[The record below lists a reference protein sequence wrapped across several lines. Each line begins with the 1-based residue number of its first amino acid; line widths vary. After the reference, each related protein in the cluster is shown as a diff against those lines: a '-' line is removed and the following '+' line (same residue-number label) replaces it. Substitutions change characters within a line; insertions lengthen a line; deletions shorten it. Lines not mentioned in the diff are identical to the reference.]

1 MENDKSCL
9 EERLGDFQSEVS
21 RSLLRHKSVLD
32 IVTKMEEYNARVIR
46 AVTKAATMCGCIE
59 IHATKQAFEA
69 DSLEDLAK
77 SLSTHVTGELCPA
90 CREALEVEMG
100 SYLFYMVALCNTFD
114 IKMSEVLNAEYVNTK
129 MLGLFSMK

>member
-1 MENDKSCL
+1 MENEKGCL

-32 IVTKMEEYNARVIR
+32 IVTKMEEYNARVVR